1 MRGWA
6 WNYIIS
12 ATLLFIFFPVS
23 WPLLWGLWD
32 WLSQSEKMADSGQ
45 VPRVTS
51 NLKSPHHLSSLE
63 KILLCF
69 RVRGDGRVGRGLTS
83 VDFWG
88 MWSWLGVDHDDCFD
102 ALAWLDCSPQFLSP
116 TLISRF
122 YCDGIFQM
130 ESKSLISWLELKE
143 MVLDNLSGP
152 ALTSWKTLQRGLRYP
167 QNREGISP
175 LHNSFHLHVEFQL
188 LSLTIWPMAMM
199 KYSKYYLQLES
210 KLTQSK

>member
-1 MRGWA
+1 MKGWA

-12 ATLLFIFFPVS
+12 ATLLFFFPIFMASTLGTMGLTVS
-23 WPLLWGLWD
+23 IWENGRFWAG
-32 WLSQSEKMADSGQ
+32 SQGHQ
-45 VPRVTS
+45 Q
-51 NLKSPHHLSSLE
+51 LKIPHHLGSLE

-69 RVRGDGRVGRGLTS
+69 RVRGNGRVGRGLIS

-88 MWSWLGVDHDDCFD
+88 MWSWLGMGHDDCFD

-167 QNREGISP
+167 QNREGIPP
-175 LHNSFHLHVEFQL
+175 LHNSFHLYMDFQL
-188 LSLTIWPMAMM
+188 PSLTIWPMAMM
-199 KYSKYYLQLES
+199 KYSNYYLQLES